1 MMMEMTTRT
10 TVTTETATMIIKPL
24 KKVSMRHELKHQI
37 SPGEDLVLSQRLR
50 KLFSHDKHGGP
61 MGSYRVTSLYF
72 DTPYDSAYR
81 EKLDGVDK
89 REKFRLRYY
98 GTDTSFIRLEKKFK
112 RKGLCGKRSLPLT
125 QDEADKILKGDY
137 GFLLESGEPLLIE
150 LYSKIQ
156 GNGLRPK
163 TIVRYDREAFVY
175 APGNV
180 RITLD
185 RNLYTG
191 MGSLEFLNTGF
202 TGIKAMDF
210 SRVLEVKYDE
220 FLPELV
226 RMAVQV
232 PGRQAGACSKYA
244 LCRRF
249 D

>member
-1 MMMEMTTRT
+1 M
-10 TVTTETATMIIKPL
+10 TATAAMMIKSL
-24 KKVSMRHELKHQI
+24 KEVTLRHEFKHQI

-50 KLFSHDKHGGP
+50 KLFPHDKYAGP
-61 MGSYRVTSLYF
+61 GGSYRITSLYF

-81 EKLDGVDK
+81 EKLDGVDN

-112 RKGLCGKRSLPLT
+112 RKGLCGKRSVSLI
-125 QDEADKILKGDY
+125 QDQAEKILRGDY
-137 GFLLESGEPLLIE
+137 EFLLKSADPLLIE
-150 LYSKIQ
+150 LYSKIR
-156 GNGLRPK
+156 GKGLRPK

-191 MGSLEFLNTGF
+191 LGSIDFLNTEIK
-202 TGIKAMDF
+202 GIKAMDA

>member
-1 MMMEMTTRT
+1 M
-10 TVTTETATMIIKPL
+10 TATAAMMIKSL
-24 KKVSMRHELKHQI
+24 KEVTLRHEFKHQI

-50 KLFSHDKHGGP
+50 KLFLHDKYADPG
-61 MGSYRVTSLYF
+61 GSYRITSLYF
-72 DTPYDSAYR
+72 DTPYDSAYK
-81 EKLDGVDK
+81 EKLDGVDN

-112 RKGLCGKRSLPLT
+112 RKGLCGKRSASLI
-125 QDEADKILKGDY
+125 QDQAEKILRGDY
-137 GFLLESGEPLLIE
+137 EFLLKSADPLLIE
-150 LYSKIQ
+150 LYSKIR
-156 GNGLRPK
+156 GKGLRPK
-163 TIVRYDREAFVY
+163 TIVCYDREAFVY

-191 MGSLEFLNTGF
+191 LGSIDFLNTEIK
-202 TGIKAMDF
+202 GIKAMDS

>member
-1 MMMEMTTRT
+1 M
-10 TVTTETATMIIKPL
+10 TATAVMMIKSL
-24 KKVSMRHELKHQI
+24 KEVTLRHEFKHQI

-50 KLFSHDKHGGP
+50 KLFPHDKYAGPGG
-61 MGSYRVTSLYF
+61 SDRITSLYF

-81 EKLDGVDK
+81 EKLDGVDN

-112 RKGLCGKRSLPLT
+112 RKGLCGKRSVSLI
-125 QDEADKILKGDY
+125 QDQAEKILRGDY
-137 GFLLESGEPLLIE
+137 EFLLKSADPLLIE
-150 LYSKIQ
+150 LYSKIR
-156 GNGLRPK
+156 GKGLRPK

-191 MGSLEFLNTGF
+191 LGSIDFLNTELK
-202 TGIKAMDF
+202 GIKAMDA

>member
-1 MMMEMTTRT
+1 M
-10 TVTTETATMIIKPL
+10 TATAAMMIKSL
-24 KKVSMRHELKHQI
+24 KEVTLRHEFKHQI

-50 KLFSHDKHGGP
+50 KLFPHDKYAGP
-61 MGSYRVTSLYF
+61 GGSYRITSLYF
-72 DTPYDSAYR
+72 DTPYDSAYK
-81 EKLDGVDK
+81 EKLDGVDN

-112 RKGLCGKRSLPLT
+112 RKGLCGKRSVSLI
-125 QDEADKILKGDY
+125 QDQAEKILRGDY
-137 GFLLESGEPLLIE
+137 EFLLKSADPLLIE
-150 LYSKIQ
+150 LYSKIR
-156 GNGLRPK
+156 GKGLRPK
-163 TIVRYDREAFVY
+163 TIVCYDREAFVY

-191 MGSLEFLNTGF
+191 LGSIDFLNTEIK
-202 TGIKAMDF
+202 GIKAMDS

>member
-1 MMMEMTTRT
+1 M
-10 TVTTETATMIIKPL
+10 TATAAMMIKSL
-24 KKVSMRHELKHQI
+24 KEVTLRHEFKHQI

-50 KLFSHDKHGGP
+50 KLFPHDKYAGP
-61 MGSYRVTSLYF
+61 GGSYRITSLYF

-81 EKLDGVDK
+81 EKLDGVDN

-112 RKGLCGKRSLPLT
+112 RKGLCGKRSASLI
-125 QDEADKILKGDY
+125 QDQAEKILRGDY
-137 GFLLESGEPLLIE
+137 EFLLKSADPLLIE
-150 LYSKIQ
+150 LYSKIR
-156 GNGLRPK
+156 GKGLRPK
-163 TIVRYDREAFVY
+163 TIVCYDREAFVY

-191 MGSLEFLNTGF
+191 LGSIDFLNTEIK
-202 TGIKAMDF
+202 GIKAMDS

>member
-1 MMMEMTTRT
+1 M
-10 TVTTETATMIIKPL
+10 TATAAMMIKSL
-24 KKVSMRHELKHQI
+24 KEVTLRHEFKHQI

-50 KLFSHDKHGGP
+50 TLFLHDKYAGP
-61 MGSYRVTSLYF
+61 GGSYRITSLYF
-72 DTPYDSAYR
+72 DTPYDSAYK
-81 EKLDGVDK
+81 EKLDGVDN

-112 RKGLCGKRSLPLT
+112 RKGLCGKRSASLI
-125 QDEADKILKGDY
+125 QDQAEKILRGDY
-137 GFLLESGEPLLIE
+137 EFLLKSADPLLIE
-150 LYSKIQ
+150 LYSKIR
-156 GNGLRPK
+156 GKGLRPK
-163 TIVRYDREAFVY
+163 TIVCYDREAFVY

-191 MGSLEFLNTGF
+191 LGSIDFLNTEIK
-202 TGIKAMDF
+202 GIKAMDS

>member
-1 MMMEMTTRT
+1 M
-10 TVTTETATMIIKPL
+10 TVTAAMMIKSL
-24 KKVSMRHELKHQI
+24 KEVTLRHEFKHQI

-50 KLFSHDKHGGP
+50 KLFPHDKYAGP
-61 MGSYRVTSLYF
+61 GGSYRITSLYF
-72 DTPYDSAYR
+72 DTPYDSAYK
-81 EKLDGVDK
+81 EKLDGVDN

-112 RKGLCGKRSLPLT
+112 RKGLCGKRSVSLI
-125 QDEADKILKGDY
+125 QDQAEKILRGDY
-137 GFLLESGEPLLIE
+137 EFLLKSADPLLIE
-150 LYSKIQ
+150 LYSKIR
-156 GNGLRPK
+156 GKGLRPK
-163 TIVRYDREAFVY
+163 TIVCYDREAFVY

-191 MGSLEFLNTGF
+191 LGSIDFLNTEIK
-202 TGIKAMDF
+202 GIKAMDS

>member
-1 MMMEMTTRT
+1 MF
-10 TVTTETATMIIKPL
+10 L
-24 KKVSMRHELKHQI
+24 
-37 SPGEDLVLSQRLR
+37 
-50 KLFSHDKHGGP
+50 HDKYAGP
-61 MGSYRVTSLYF
+61 GGSYRITSLYF
-72 DTPYDSAYR
+72 DTPYDSAYK
-81 EKLDGVDK
+81 EKLDGVDN

-112 RKGLCGKRSLPLT
+112 RKGLCGKRSASLI
-125 QDEADKILKGDY
+125 QDQAEKILRGDY
-137 GFLLESGEPLLIE
+137 EFLLKSADPLLIE
-150 LYSKIQ
+150 LYSKIR
-156 GNGLRPK
+156 GKGLRPK
-163 TIVRYDREAFVY
+163 TIVCYDREAFVY

-191 MGSLEFLNTGF
+191 LGSIDFLNTEIK
-202 TGIKAMDF
+202 GIKAMDS

>member
-1 MMMEMTTRT
+1 M
-10 TVTTETATMIIKPL
+10 TATAAMMIKSL
-24 KKVSMRHELKHQI
+24 KEVTLRHEFKHQI

-50 KLFSHDKHGGP
+50 KLFPHDKYAGP
-61 MGSYRVTSLYF
+61 GGSYRITSLYF

-81 EKLDGVDK
+81 EKLDGVDN

-112 RKGLCGKRSLPLT
+112 RKGLCGKRSVSLI
-125 QDEADKILKGDY
+125 QDQAEKILRGDY
-137 GFLLESGEPLLIE
+137 EFLLKSADPLLIE
-150 LYSKIQ
+150 LYSKIR
-156 GNGLRPK
+156 GKGLRPK

-191 MGSLEFLNTGF
+191 LGSIDFLNTELK
-202 TGIKAMDF
+202 GIKAMDA

>member
-1 MMMEMTTRT
+1 M
-10 TVTTETATMIIKPL
+10 TATAVMMIKSL
-24 KKVSMRHELKHQI
+24 KEVTLRHEFKHQI

-50 KLFSHDKHGGP
+50 KLFPHDKYAGP
-61 MGSYRVTSLYF
+61 GGSYRITSLYF

-81 EKLDGVDK
+81 EKLDGVDN

-112 RKGLCGKRSLPLT
+112 RKGLCGKRSVSLI
-125 QDEADKILKGDY
+125 QDQAEKILRGDY
-137 GFLLESGEPLLIE
+137 EFLLKSADPLLIE
-150 LYSKIQ
+150 LYSKIR
-156 GNGLRPK
+156 GKGLRPK
-163 TIVRYDREAFVY
+163 TIVCYDREAFVY

-191 MGSLEFLNTGF
+191 LGSIDFLNTEIK
-202 TGIKAMDF
+202 GIKAMDS

>member
-1 MMMEMTTRT
+1 M
-10 TVTTETATMIIKPL
+10 TATAAMMIKSL
-24 KKVSMRHELKHQI
+24 KEVTLRHEFKHQI

-50 KLFSHDKHGGP
+50 KLFPHDKYAGP
-61 MGSYRVTSLYF
+61 GGSYRITSLYF

-81 EKLDGVDK
+81 EKLDGVDN

-112 RKGLCGKRSLPLT
+112 RKGLCGKRSVSLI
-125 QDEADKILKGDY
+125 QDQAEKILRGDY
-137 GFLLESGEPLLIE
+137 EFLLKSADPLLIE
-150 LYSKIQ
+150 LYSKIR
-156 GNGLRPK
+156 GKGLRPK

-191 MGSLEFLNTGF
+191 LGSIDFLNTELK
-202 TGIKAMDF
+202 GIKAMDS

>member
-1 MMMEMTTRT
+1 M
-10 TVTTETATMIIKPL
+10 TATAAMMIKSL
-24 KKVSMRHELKHQI
+24 KEVTLRHEFKHQI
-37 SPGEDLVLSQRLR
+37 SPGED
-50 KLFSHDKHGGP
+50 HDKYAGP
-61 MGSYRVTSLYF
+61 GGSYRITSLYF
-72 DTPYDSAYR
+72 DTPYDSAYK
-81 EKLDGVDK
+81 EKLDGVDN

-112 RKGLCGKRSLPLT
+112 RKGLCGKRSASLI
-125 QDEADKILKGDY
+125 QDQAEKILRGDY
-137 GFLLESGEPLLIE
+137 EFLLKSADPLLIE
-150 LYSKIQ
+150 LYSKIR
-156 GNGLRPK
+156 GKGLRPK
-163 TIVRYDREAFVY
+163 TIVCYDREAFVY

-191 MGSLEFLNTGF
+191 LGSIDFLNTEIK
-202 TGIKAMDF
+202 GIKAMDS

-220 FLPELV
+220 FLPDLV

>member
-1 MMMEMTTRT
+1 MTMALPIM
-10 TVTTETATMIIKPL
+10 TTETAAMTIRPWKQPA
-24 KKVSMRHELKHQI
+24 MRHELKHQI

-50 KLFSHDKHGGP
+50 KLFPHDKHGGIE
-61 MGSYRVTSLYF
+61 GSYRITSLYF

-81 EKLDGVDK
+81 EKLDGVDR

-112 RKGLCGKRSLPLT
+112 VKGLCGKRSIPVT
-125 QDEADKILKGDY
+125 REQTKRILAGEY
-137 GFLLESGEPLLIE
+137 GFLLGSGEPLLIE
-150 LYSKIQ
+150 FYSKIQ
-156 GNGLRPK
+156 GKGLRPK
-163 TIVRYDREAFVY
+163 TIVRYDREAFTY
-175 APGNV
+175 SPGNV

-191 MGSLEFLNTGF
+191 LGNRNFLDPELK
-202 TGIKAMDF
+202 GIKAMDF
-210 SRVLEVKYDE
+210 WTVLEVKYDE

>member
-1 MMMEMTTRT
+1 M
-10 TVTTETATMIIKPL
+10 TATAVMMIKSL
-24 KKVSMRHELKHQI
+24 KEVTLRHEFKHQI

-50 KLFSHDKHGGP
+50 KLFPHDKYAGP
-61 MGSYRVTSLYF
+61 GGSYRITSLYF

-81 EKLDGVDK
+81 EKLDGVDN

-112 RKGLCGKRSLPLT
+112 RKGLCGKRSVSLI
-125 QDEADKILKGDY
+125 QDQAEKILRGDY
-137 GFLLESGEPLLIE
+137 EFLLKSADPLLIE
-150 LYSKIQ
+150 LYSKIR
-156 GNGLRPK
+156 GKGLRPK

-191 MGSLEFLNTGF
+191 LGSIDFLNTELK
-202 TGIKAMDF
+202 GIKAMDA

>member
-1 MMMEMTTRT
+1 MMTRMTLM
-10 TVTTETATMIIKPL
+10 TATAAMMIKSL
-24 KKVSMRHELKHQI
+24 KEVTLRHEFKHQI

-50 KLFSHDKHGGP
+50 KVFPHDKYAGP
-61 MGSYRVTSLYF
+61 GGSYRITSLYF
-72 DTPYDSAYR
+72 DTPYDSAYK
-81 EKLDGVDK
+81 EKLDGVDN

-112 RKGLCGKRSLPLT
+112 RKGLCGKRSASLI
-125 QDEADKILKGDY
+125 QDQAEKILRGDY
-137 GFLLESGEPLLIE
+137 EFLLKSADPLLIE
-150 LYSKIQ
+150 LYSKIR
-156 GNGLRPK
+156 GKGLRPK
-163 TIVRYDREAFVY
+163 TIVCYDREAFVY

-191 MGSLEFLNTGF
+191 LGSIDFLNTEIK
-202 TGIKAMDF
+202 GIKAMDS

>member
-1 MMMEMTTRT
+1 M
-10 TVTTETATMIIKPL
+10 TATAVMMIKSL
-24 KKVSMRHELKHQI
+24 KEVTLRHEFKHQI

-50 KLFSHDKHGGP
+50 KLFPHDKYAGP
-61 MGSYRVTSLYF
+61 GGSYRITSLYF

-81 EKLDGVDK
+81 EKLDGVDN

-112 RKGLCGKRSLPLT
+112 RKGLCGKRSVSLI
-125 QDEADKILKGDY
+125 QDQAEKILRGDY
-137 GFLLESGEPLLIE
+137 EFLLKSADPLLIE
-150 LYSKIQ
+150 LYSKIR
-156 GNGLRPK
+156 GKGLRPK

-191 MGSLEFLNTGF
+191 LGSRDFFNTGF

-232 PGRQAGACSKYA
+232 LGRQAGACSKYA

>member
-1 MMMEMTTRT
+1 M
-10 TVTTETATMIIKPL
+10 TATAAMMIKSL
-24 KKVSMRHELKHQI
+24 KEVTLRHEFKHQI

-50 KLFSHDKHGGP
+50 KLFPHDKYAGP
-61 MGSYRVTSLYF
+61 GGSYRITSLYF
-72 DTPYDSAYR
+72 DTPYDSAYK
-81 EKLDGVDK
+81 EKLDGVDN

-112 RKGLCGKRSLPLT
+112 RKGLCGKRSVSLI
-125 QDEADKILKGDY
+125 QDQAEKILRGDY
-137 GFLLESGEPLLIE
+137 EFLLKSADPLLIE
-150 LYSKIQ
+150 LYSKIR
-156 GNGLRPK
+156 GKGLRPK
-163 TIVRYDREAFVY
+163 TIVCYDREAFVY

-191 MGSLEFLNTGF
+191 LGSIDFLNTEIK
-202 TGIKAMDF
+202 GIKAMDA

>member
-1 MMMEMTTRT
+1 M
-10 TVTTETATMIIKPL
+10 TATAAMMIKSL
-24 KKVSMRHELKHQI
+24 KEVTLRHEFKHQI

-50 KLFSHDKHGGP
+50 KLFPHDKYAGP
-61 MGSYRVTSLYF
+61 GGSYRITSLYF
-72 DTPYDSAYR
+72 DTPYDSAYK
-81 EKLDGVDK
+81 EKLDGVDN

-112 RKGLCGKRSLPLT
+112 RKGLCGKRSVSLI
-125 QDEADKILKGDY
+125 QDQAEKILRGDY
-137 GFLLESGEPLLIE
+137 EFLLKSADPLLIE
-150 LYSKIQ
+150 LYSKIR
-156 GNGLRPK
+156 GKGLRPK
-163 TIVRYDREAFVY
+163 TIVCYDREAFVY

-191 MGSLEFLNTGF
+191 LGSIDFLNTELK
-202 TGIKAMDF
+202 GIKAMDA

>member
-1 MMMEMTTRT
+1 M
-10 TVTTETATMIIKPL
+10 TATAVMMIKSL
-24 KKVSMRHELKHQI
+24 KEVTLRHEFKHQI

-50 KLFSHDKHGGP
+50 KLFPHDKYAGP
-61 MGSYRVTSLYF
+61 GGSYRITSLYF

-81 EKLDGVDK
+81 EKLDGVDN

-112 RKGLCGKRSLPLT
+112 RKGLCGKRSASLI
-125 QDEADKILKGDY
+125 QDQAEKILRGDY
-137 GFLLESGEPLLIE
+137 EFLLKSADPLLIE
-150 LYSKIQ
+150 LYSKIR
-156 GNGLRPK
+156 GKGLRPK
-163 TIVRYDREAFVY
+163 TIVCYDREAFVY

-191 MGSLEFLNTGF
+191 LGSIDFLNTEIK
-202 TGIKAMDF
+202 GIKAMDS

>member
-1 MMMEMTTRT
+1 M
-10 TVTTETATMIIKPL
+10 TATAAMMIKSL
-24 KKVSMRHELKHQI
+24 KEVTLRHEFKHQI

-50 KLFSHDKHGGP
+50 KLFPHDKYAGP
-61 MGSYRVTSLYF
+61 GGSYRITSLYF
-72 DTPYDSAYR
+72 DTPYDSAYK
-81 EKLDGVDK
+81 EKLDGVDN

-112 RKGLCGKRSLPLT
+112 RKGLCGKRSASLI
-125 QDEADKILKGDY
+125 QDQAEKILRGDY
-137 GFLLESGEPLLIE
+137 EFLLKSADPLLIE
-150 LYSKIQ
+150 LYSKIR
-156 GNGLRPK
+156 GKGLRPK
-163 TIVRYDREAFVY
+163 TIVCYDREAFVY

-191 MGSLEFLNTGF
+191 LGSIDFLNTEIK
-202 TGIKAMDF
+202 GIKAMDA

>member
-1 MMMEMTTRT
+1 M
-10 TVTTETATMIIKPL
+10 TATAVMMIKSL
-24 KKVSMRHELKHQI
+24 KEVTLRHEFKHQI

-50 KLFSHDKHGGP
+50 KLFPHDKYAGP
-61 MGSYRVTSLYF
+61 GGSYRITSLYF

-81 EKLDGVDK
+81 EKLDGVDN

-112 RKGLCGKRSLPLT
+112 RKGLCGKRSVSLI
-125 QDEADKILKGDY
+125 QDQAEKILRGDY
-137 GFLLESGEPLLIE
+137 EFLLKSADPLLIE
-150 LYSKIQ
+150 LYSKIR
-156 GNGLRPK
+156 GKGLRPK

-191 MGSLEFLNTGF
+191 LGSIDFLNTELK
-202 TGIKAMDF
+202 GIKAVDA

>member
-1 MMMEMTTRT
+1 M
-10 TVTTETATMIIKPL
+10 
-24 KKVSMRHELKHQI
+24 
-37 SPGEDLVLSQRLR
+37 DN
-50 KLFSHDKHGGP
+50 
-61 MGSYRVTSLYF
+61 
-72 DTPYDSAYR
+72 
-81 EKLDGVDK
+81 

-112 RKGLCGKRSLPLT
+112 RKGLCGKRSASLI
-125 QDEADKILKGDY
+125 QDQAEKILRGDY
-137 GFLLESGEPLLIE
+137 EFLLKSADPLLIE
-150 LYSKIQ
+150 LYSKIR
-156 GNGLRPK
+156 GKGLRPK
-163 TIVRYDREAFVY
+163 TIVCYDREAFVY

-191 MGSLEFLNTGF
+191 LGSIDFLNTEIK
-202 TGIKAMDF
+202 GIKAMDS

>member
-1 MMMEMTTRT
+1 
-10 TVTTETATMIIKPL
+10 
-24 KKVSMRHELKHQI
+24 MRHEFKHQI

-50 KLFSHDKHGGP
+50 KLFPHDKHGGP
-61 MGSYRVTSLYF
+61 LGSYRVTSLYF

-98 GTDTSFIRLEKKFK
+98 GTDISFVRLEKKFK
-112 RKGLCGKRSLPLT
+112 RKGLCGKRSVSLT
-125 QDEADKILKGDY
+125 KDEAEKILKGEDK
-137 GFLLESGEPLLIE
+137 FLLESGDPLLIE

-156 GNGLRPK
+156 GTGLRPK

-191 MGSLEFLNTGF
+191 LGSRDFFNTEF

>member
-1 MMMEMTTRT
+1 MMTRMTLM
-10 TVTTETATMIIKPL
+10 TATAAMMIKSL
-24 KKVSMRHELKHQI
+24 KEVTLRHEFKHQI

-50 KLFSHDKHGGP
+50 KLFLHDKYAGP
-61 MGSYRVTSLYF
+61 GGSYRITSLYF
-72 DTPYDSAYR
+72 DTPYDSAYK
-81 EKLDGVDK
+81 EKLDGVDN

-112 RKGLCGKRSLPLT
+112 RKGLCGKRSASLI
-125 QDEADKILKGDY
+125 QDQAEKILRGDY
-137 GFLLESGEPLLIE
+137 EFLLKSADPLLIE
-150 LYSKIQ
+150 LYSKIR
-156 GNGLRPK
+156 GKGLRPK
-163 TIVRYDREAFVY
+163 TIVCYDREAFVY

-191 MGSLEFLNTGF
+191 LGSIDFLNTEIK
-202 TGIKAMDF
+202 GIKAMDA

>member
-1 MMMEMTTRT
+1 MTTA
-10 TVTTETATMIIKPL
+10 TAAMMIKSL
-24 KKVSMRHELKHQI
+24 KAVSLRHEFKHQI

-50 KLFSHDKHGGP
+50 KLFPHDKYAGP
-61 MGSYRVTSLYF
+61 GGSYRITSLYF

-81 EKLDGVDK
+81 EKLDGVDN

-112 RKGLCGKRSLPLT
+112 RKGLCGKRGASLT
-125 QDEADKILKGDY
+125 QEQTEKLLEGDC
-137 GFLLESGEPLLIE
+137 GFLLESADPLLME
-150 LYSKIQ
+150 FYSKIL
-156 GNGLRPK
+156 GKGLRPK

-191 MGSLEFLNTGF
+191 LGSIDFLNTDLK
-202 TGIKAMDF
+202 GIKAMDHF
-210 SRVLEVKYDE
+210 RVLEVKYDG

-232 PGRQAGACSKYA
+232 PGRQAEACSKYA

>member
-1 MMMEMTTRT
+1 M
-10 TVTTETATMIIKPL
+10 TATAAMMIKSL
-24 KKVSMRHELKHQI
+24 KEVTLRHEFKHQI

-50 KLFSHDKHGGP
+50 KLFPHDKYAGP
-61 MGSYRVTSLYF
+61 GGSYRITSLYF
-72 DTPYDSAYR
+72 DTPYDSAYK
-81 EKLDGVDK
+81 EKLDGVDN

-112 RKGLCGKRSLPLT
+112 RKGLCGKRSASLI
-125 QDEADKILKGDY
+125 QDQAEKILRGDY
-137 GFLLESGEPLLIE
+137 EFLLKSADPLLIE
-150 LYSKIQ
+150 LYSKIR
-156 GNGLRPK
+156 GKGLRPK
-163 TIVRYDREAFVY
+163 TIVCYDREAFVY

-191 MGSLEFLNTGF
+191 LGSIDFLNTEIK
-202 TGIKAMDF
+202 GIKAMD
-210 SRVLEVKYDE
+210 SSSVLEVKYDE

>member
-1 MMMEMTTRT
+1 M
-10 TVTTETATMIIKPL
+10 TATAAMMIKSL
-24 KKVSMRHELKHQI
+24 KEVTLRHEFKHQI

-50 KLFSHDKHGGP
+50 KLFPHDKYAGP
-61 MGSYRVTSLYF
+61 GGSYRITSLYF
-72 DTPYDSAYR
+72 DTPYDSAYK
-81 EKLDGVDK
+81 EKLDGVDN

-112 RKGLCGKRSLPLT
+112 RKGLCGKRSVSLI
-125 QDEADKILKGDY
+125 QDQAEKILRGDY
-137 GFLLESGEPLLIE
+137 EFLLKSADPLLIE
-150 LYSKIQ
+150 LYSKIR
-156 GNGLRPK
+156 GKGLRPK
-163 TIVRYDREAFVY
+163 TIVCYDREAFVY

-191 MGSLEFLNTGF
+191 LGSIDFLNTEIK
-202 TGIKAMDF
+202 GIKAMDA
-210 SRVLEVKYDE
+210 SSVLEVKYDE

>member
-1 MMMEMTTRT
+1 MF
-10 TVTTETATMIIKPL
+10 L
-24 KKVSMRHELKHQI
+24 
-37 SPGEDLVLSQRLR
+37 
-50 KLFSHDKHGGP
+50 HDKYAGP
-61 MGSYRVTSLYF
+61 GGSYRITSLYF
-72 DTPYDSAYR
+72 DTPYDSAYK
-81 EKLDGVDK
+81 EKLDGVDN

-112 RKGLCGKRSLPLT
+112 RKGLCGKRSASLI
-125 QDEADKILKGDY
+125 QDQAEKILRGDY
-137 GFLLESGEPLLIE
+137 EFLLKSADPLLIE
-150 LYSKIQ
+150 LYSKIR
-156 GNGLRPK
+156 GKGLRPK
-163 TIVRYDREAFVY
+163 TIVCYDREAFVY

-191 MGSLEFLNTGF
+191 LGSIDFLNTEIK
-202 TGIKAMDF
+202 GIKAMDS

-220 FLPELV
+220 FLPDLV

>member
-1 MMMEMTTRT
+1 MMTRMTLM
-10 TVTTETATMIIKPL
+10 TATAAMMIKSL
-24 KKVSMRHELKHQI
+24 KEVTLRHEFKHQI

-50 KLFSHDKHGGP
+50 KLFPHDKYAGP
-61 MGSYRVTSLYF
+61 GGSYRITSLYF
-72 DTPYDSAYR
+72 DTPYDSAYK
-81 EKLDGVDK
+81 EKLDGVDN

-112 RKGLCGKRSLPLT
+112 RKGLCGKRSASLI
-125 QDEADKILKGDY
+125 QDQAEKILRGDY
-137 GFLLESGEPLLIE
+137 EFLLKSADPLLIE
-150 LYSKIQ
+150 LYSKIR
-156 GNGLRPK
+156 GKGLRPK
-163 TIVRYDREAFVY
+163 TIVCYDREAFVY

-191 MGSLEFLNTGF
+191 LGSIDFLNTEIK
-202 TGIKAMDF
+202 GIKAMDS

>member
-1 MMMEMTTRT
+1 M
-10 TVTTETATMIIKPL
+10 TATAVMMIKSL
-24 KKVSMRHELKHQI
+24 KEVTLRHEFKHQI

-50 KLFSHDKHGGP
+50 KLFPHDKYAGP
-61 MGSYRVTSLYF
+61 GGSYRITSLYF
-72 DTPYDSAYR
+72 DTPYDSAYK
-81 EKLDGVDK
+81 EKLDGVDN

-112 RKGLCGKRSLPLT
+112 RKGLCGKRSASLI
-125 QDEADKILKGDY
+125 QDQAEKILRGDY
-137 GFLLESGEPLLIE
+137 EFLLKSADPLLIE
-150 LYSKIQ
+150 LYSKIR
-156 GNGLRPK
+156 GKGLRPK

-191 MGSLEFLNTGF
+191 LGSIDFLNTELK
-202 TGIKAMDF
+202 GIKAMDA

>member
-1 MMMEMTTRT
+1 M
-10 TVTTETATMIIKPL
+10 TATAAMMIKSL
-24 KKVSMRHELKHQI
+24 KEVTLRHEFKHQI

-50 KLFSHDKHGGP
+50 KLFPHDKYAGP
-61 MGSYRVTSLYF
+61 GGSYRITSLYF
-72 DTPYDSAYR
+72 DTPYDSAYK
-81 EKLDGVDK
+81 EKLDGVDN

-112 RKGLCGKRSLPLT
+112 RKGLCGKRSASLI
-125 QDEADKILKGDY
+125 QDQAEKILRGDY
-137 GFLLESGEPLLIE
+137 EFLLKSADPLLIE
-150 LYSKIQ
+150 LYSKIR
-156 GNGLRPK
+156 GKGLRPK
-163 TIVRYDREAFVY
+163 TIVCYDREAFVY

-191 MGSLEFLNTGF
+191 LGSIDFLNTEIK
-202 TGIKAMDF
+202 GIKAMDS

-220 FLPELV
+220 FLPDLV